1 MSPSSTIS
9 PARRGLGTSAA
20 LLLGG
25 AGFLLLLAPVYMQ
38 AAQRIWVR
46 EEHAH
51 APLILGLAGWLLFQC
66 RDKILNLPVSR
77 TETVLGALS
86 FVFGLLLYLTG
97 RAAEFSIF
105 EFGAQIPLLAGIIV
119 LLAGLK
125 GIRLMWFPVFFLVF
139 MIPLP
144 TSLVDQLTG
153 PLKAWVSVIAEHVLY
168 AMDYPI
174 ARTGVMLTV
183 GQYKL
188 QVADA
193 CAGLHSMFT
202 LTAMGMLFMN
212 LKKRA
217 SVLHNALMLLA
228 ILPIAFVANTLRVL
242 ALVLITYHFGD
253 EAGQGFM
260 HGSAGILL
268 IVSALLVLIGFDSL
282 IARILKTGGA
292 A

>member
-1 MSPSSTIS
+1 MSTLSAPPSTRSWLST
-9 PARRGLGTSAA
+9 RTA
-20 LLLGG
+20 LLIGA
-25 AGFLLLLAPVYMQ
+25 AGFLFLLGPVYMQ
-38 AAQRIWVR
+38 AAQNIWPR

-51 APLILGLAGWLLFQC
+51 APLILGLVSWLLFQS
-66 RDKILNLPVSR
+66 RDKILNHAVSR
-77 TETVLGALS
+77 AETATGIAS
-86 FVFGLLLYLTG
+86 FGLGLLVYLIG

-105 EFGAQIPLLAGIIV
+105 EFGAQIPLLAGIILV
-119 LLAGLK
+119 LAGLK
-125 GIRLMWFPVFFLVF
+125 GLQLMWFPVFFLVF

-168 AMDYPI
+168 ALDYPI

-202 LTAMGMLFMN
+202 LTAMGMLFMY

-217 SVLHNALMLLA
+217 SVLHNALILLA

-268 IVSALLVLIGFDSL
+268 IVSALLVLIGFDAL
-282 IARILKTGGA
+282 IARFLRTSTA